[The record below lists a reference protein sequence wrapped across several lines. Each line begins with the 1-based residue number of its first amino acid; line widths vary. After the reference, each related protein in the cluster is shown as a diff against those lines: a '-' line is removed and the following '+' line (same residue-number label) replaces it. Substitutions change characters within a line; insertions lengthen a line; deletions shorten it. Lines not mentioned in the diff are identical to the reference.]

1 MTTTRQ
7 HIENLDV
14 DKWARLAKRAAAE
27 SIEASTRLGLRPR
40 PETVAVA
47 AMTEGELVQHRE
59 RHGPAKKRPS
69 PVMQLVEA
77 DQRSR
82 EAERRAHD
90 AHQGRLDAEAA
101 AAIARA
107 EADESARIATD
118 ARERV
123 RAVEAESAEKDQR
136 RSRERAADLRA
147 VQLASAETEQV
158 RIEAANEIEQIRS
171 DAAAEAAAWEQ
182 RAHAADE
189 RAEQRTAERTAERRA
204 AERTLQEL
212 QSQLDTV
219 RAEAEANVA
228 AAREQARAADERA
241 EQRMAERA
249 VERAAGEEAVA
260 QLRNECEQLRSD
272 TAAEIA
278 AVRGQASGEVAAARQ
293 AAEAEVAAAR
303 RAAQAE
309 VESARAHA
317 EDVMRQA
324 QADVAR
330 MMATVP
336 DPRILTI
343 PIAPV
348 EVRAE
353 IRTIEDTLDS
363 LYQIDYVLEIGMA
376 DVGSQPPPDAE
387 FVRSLTW
394 RVQEQAKTLSSE
406 LAELPARFTDQPR
419 MEASASYARA
429 AGVAYQAFLQRIEA
443 ATKLYR
449 GHDSSSP
456 DGAIIEAV
464 STMLANPWIQA
475 LR

>member
-7 HIENLDV
+7 HIEDLDV

-59 RHGPAKKRPS
+59 RHGPANKRPS

-90 AHQGRLDAEAA
+90 AHQGRLDAESAA
-101 AAIARA
+101 AMARA

-123 RAVEAESAEKDQR
+123 RAVKAESAEKDQR

-171 DAAAEAAAWEQ
+171 DAAAEAAAWQE
-182 RAHAADE
+182 RARAADE
-189 RAEQRTAERTAERRA
+189 RAEQRTAERTAERKAAQRA
-204 AERTLQEL
+204 LQEL

-249 VERAAGEEAVA
+249 AERAAGEEAVA
-260 QLRNECEQLRSD
+260 RLRNECEQLRSD

-303 RAAQAE
+303 RAAQ
-309 VESARAHA
+309 
-317 EDVMRQA
+317 DVMRQA
-324 QADVAR
+324 QTDVAR

-406 LAELPARFTDQPR
+406 LAELPARFTDQSH

-429 AGVAYQAFLQRIEA
+429 AGAAYQAFLQRIEA
-443 ATKLYR
+443 ATKLHR
-449 GHDSSSP
+449 DHDSSSS

>member
-7 HIENLDV
+7 HIEDLDV

-59 RHGPAKKRPS
+59 RHGPANKRPS

-101 AAIARA
+101 AAMARA

-123 RAVEAESAEKDQR
+123 RAVKAESAEKDQR

-171 DAAAEAAAWEQ
+171 DAAAEAAAWQE
-182 RAHAADE
+182 RARAADE
-189 RAEQRTAERTAERRA
+189 RAEQRTAERTAERKA
-204 AERTLQEL
+204 AERALQEL

-228 AAREQARAADERA
+228 AAREQARAADVRA

-249 VERAAGEEAVA
+249 AERAAGEEAVA
-260 QLRNECEQLRSD
+260 RLRNECEQLRSD

-303 RAAQAE
+303 RAAQ
-309 VESARAHA
+309 
-317 EDVMRQA
+317 DVMRQA

-406 LAELPARFTDQPR
+406 LAELPARFTDQSH

-429 AGVAYQAFLQRIEA
+429 AGAAYQAFLQRIEA
-443 ATKLYR
+443 ATKLHR
-449 GHDSSSP
+449 GHDSSSS